1 MTPASPPGFLI
12 ETEATRAAHR
22 MGWRIP
28 GEVQGAW
35 LPFTSHTIPGTLYL
49 AAAHVDGPWIVALS
63 DAAQLPMPPSDIAGP
78 GAARLSVAT
87 LGQLHT
93 TLDQIYH
100 QALSPTSLL
109 QTFQTATATLPRET
123 EAERMRVERIG
134 QDLFRSHLLQVW
146 NHTCPLTGITDA
158 ALLRASHIIP
168 WAACDS
174 DAERLNPDNGLLLS
188 ALWDAAFDHGIV
200 SFTDDGTPLFGET
213 LSPAARAQLF
223 HTSPLAMSTP
233 QKVRMDHHRRNIFG
247 AGQEIAE

>member
-1 MTPASPPGFLI
+1 MTPSNPPGFLI

-28 GEVQGAW
+28 GVVQGAW

-49 AAAHVDGPWIVALS
+49 AAAHVDGPWILALS
-63 DAAQLPMPPSDIAGP
+63 DAAQLPLPPSDIAGP
-78 GAARLSVAT
+78 GAVRLSVAT

-93 TLDQIYH
+93 TLDLIYH
-100 QALSPTSLL
+100 QALSPPSLL

-134 QDLFRSHLLQVW
+134 QDLFRTRLLKVW

-168 WAACDS
+168 WAACES
-174 DAERLNPDNGLLLS
+174 DAERLDPDNGLLLS
-188 ALWDAAFDHGIV
+188 ALWDAAFDRGLV
-200 SFTDDGTPLFGET
+200 TFTDDGAPLFHQT
-213 LSPAARAQLF
+213 LSASARAQLVHTANLALSATQKTRMEF
-223 HTSPLAMSTP
+223 HR
-233 QKVRMDHHRRNIFG
+233 KNIFG
-247 AGQEIAE
+247 L